1 MDDSVIKVLRRN
13 GSWENSK
20 GNREDVLRSS
30 SKKTDDIAYEDDFK
44 LDEKFEILAQEIKKR
59 MNNRNAVS
67 KDHSINHK
75 SNKENKT
82 SYNRNN
88 PSLEDI
94 DKLKIKILP
103 YLKSLEKLIAKRQ
116 SCLDNIAEIDKELD
130 FIYDDISNIKKD
142 YLLTINKLKKNMNF
156 FDSSLDII
164 KYAKENK

>member
-20 GNREDVLRSS
+20 KNKEDTVRASS
-30 SKKTDDIAYEDDFK
+30 TKTDGLAYEDDFR

-59 MNNRNAVS
+59 MNNRNSVS
-67 KDHSINHK
+67 KDNSINYK

-82 SYNRNN
+82 SYNRKNS
-88 PSLEDI
+88 SLEDI

-103 YLKSLEKLIAKRQ
+103 YLKSLETLIAKRQ
-116 SCLDNIAEIDKELD
+116 SCLDNITEIDKELD
-130 FIYDDISNIKKD
+130 FIYNDISNIKKD

-156 FDSSLDII
+156 FDNSLDII
-164 KYAKENK
+164 KYAKEEK

>member
-20 GNREDVLRSS
+20 ENREDVSRSS
-30 SKKTDDIAYEDDFK
+30 SKKTDDLAYEDDFK
-44 LDEKFEILAQEIKKR
+44 LDEKFQILANEIKKR
-59 MNNRNAVS
+59 MNNRNTAT
-67 KDHSINHK
+67 KDHSIDYK

-82 SYNRNN
+82 SYSRNN
-88 PSLEDI
+88 PSIEDI

-103 YLKSLEKLIAKRQ
+103 YLKSLEKLIANRQ

-130 FIYDDISNIKKD
+130 SIYDDISNIKKD

-156 FDSSLDII
+156 FDNSLDII